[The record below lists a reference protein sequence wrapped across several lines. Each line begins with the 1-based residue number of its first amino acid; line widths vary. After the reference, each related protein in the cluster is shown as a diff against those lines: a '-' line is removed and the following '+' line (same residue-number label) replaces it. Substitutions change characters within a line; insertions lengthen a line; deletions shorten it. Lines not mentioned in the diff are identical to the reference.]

1 MSLLQLSSG
10 FAPPQYHFQPSL
22 GGEPLPQVI
31 ISIVVDLF
39 IKIIRL
45 NIITVS
51 KINISV
57 IIVLIVAGGER
68 PPKVNFVFITS
79 RTNATVKFTFQGYEI
94 ERGSGVIHQYDN
106 HVEQFNFNKE

>member
-10 FAPPQYHFQPSL
+10 FAPPQYHSQPSL

-31 ISIVVDLF
+31 ITIVVDIF
-39 IKIIRL
+39 IKIIRF

-51 KINISV
+51 KVNISV
-57 IIVLIVAGGER
+57 IIVLIVAGGDR

-79 RTNATVKFTFQGYEI
+79 RANATVKFTFP
-94 ERGSGVIHQYDN
+94 GVRN
-106 HVEQFNFNKE
+106 RKGGAV

>member
-10 FAPPQYHFQPSL
+10 FAPPQYHSQPSL
-22 GGEPLPQVI
+22 GGEPLPQVTI
-31 ISIVVDLF
+31 TIVVDIF
-39 IKIIRL
+39 IKIIRF

-57 IIVLIVAGGER
+57 IIVLIVAGGGER

-79 RTNATVKFTFQGYEI
+79 RTNATVKFTFLGV
-94 ERGSGVIHQYDN
+94 RNRKGGGVIHQHDN
-106 HVEQFNFNKE
+106 HVEQRIS